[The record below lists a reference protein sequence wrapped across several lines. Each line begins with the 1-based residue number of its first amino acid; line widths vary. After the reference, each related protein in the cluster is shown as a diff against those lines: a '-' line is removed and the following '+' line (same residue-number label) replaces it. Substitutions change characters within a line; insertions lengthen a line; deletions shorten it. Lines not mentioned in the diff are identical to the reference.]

1 MNINVLEFYCI
12 SVCVLSVLCLCVCVC
27 VCVRDCGGG
36 WVAVVNGGGVIYMYY
51 HSCCVKWQE
60 GQGEEVPLETRTV
73 QCSAPR
79 HTYSVVPL
87 DTHTV

>member
-1 MNINVLEFYCI
+1 M
-12 SVCVLSVLCLCVCVC
+12 
-27 VCVRDCGGG
+27 
-36 WVAVVNGGGVIYMYY
+36 AVVNGGGVIYMYY

-87 DTHTV
+87 DTHIV